1 MIKEKVKW
9 TSVPED
15 LVVEI
20 KINGAA
26 LQRLKILLQSYLQT
40 ESQEKQM
47 QTLLAASWLVNPANQ
62 GTKEVEEIEKKI
74 DDDIF
79 YQNIITLYTMI
90 GTIEAEFIKTGK
102 TETQEQ
108 EVEMSKEAH
117 EHLKEIRSTISK
129 AKKKG

>member
-1 MIKEKVKW
+1 MIKEKIKW
-9 TSVPED
+9 TTVPED
-15 LVVEI
+15 LVVQI

-26 LQRLKILLQSYLQT
+26 LQRLKMLLQSYLQT

-62 GTKEVEEIEKKI
+62 GTKEVKELEEKI
-74 DDDIF
+74 DNDIF

-90 GTIEAEFIKTGK
+90 GTIEGEFIKTGK
-102 TETQEQ
+102 TETSEK
-108 EVEMSKEAH
+108 EVELSKEAH
-117 EHLKEIRSTISK
+117 EHLKEIRSTIDK

>member
-26 LQRLKILLQSYLQT
+26 LQRLKVLLQSYLQT

-62 GTKEVEEIEKKI
+62 DTKEIKEIEKKI

-108 EVEMSKEAH
+108 EVEMSKEAP
-117 EHLKEIRSTISK
+117 EHLKEIRSTIDK
-129 AKKKG
+129 AKKKD